1 MASEQGHLQS
11 QLALAELYFHI
22 FKKYDLAEKYFKL
35 AIGNGDIDAYNGLG
49 RVYSHQKKYDLAEEA
64 YKTAIENGETSA
76 LISLAVMY
84 YRYGKHDLAIKHL
97 KLASEKKIKDAD
109 NLLKNLYGL

>member
-1 MASEQGHLQS
+1 MHQHK
-11 QLALAELYFHI
+11 H
-22 FKKYDLAEKYFKL
+22 DLAEEYLKL
-35 AIGNGDIDAYNGLG
+35 SIENGNVKALEMLGLI
-49 RVYSHQKKYDLAEEA
+49 YSDQDKYDLAEEA

-84 YRYGKHDLAIKHL
+84 HRQGKHDLAIKHL